1 MNIGIVGT
9 GHVAASLGKV
19 WAAAGHHILF
29 GSRSPDKA
37 AAAARTAGENAEGG
51 TYAQAFQFG
60 DVIVLAVPYGSMREI
75 LETQNDLDGKILV
88 DPSNPVGRDGLIVGH
103 TTSAAE
109 QIAEWAP
116 HTRVVKA
123 FNTIGADSMAGMH
136 GSEDTAF
143 ICGDDAE
150 ARELVMRLAADLG
163 FEGVDAGPLRSARLL
178 EPLGALW
185 IHLAY
190 RQGLGPGI
198 AFQLLQR

>member
-1 MNIGIVGT
+1 
-9 GHVAASLGKV
+9 
-19 WAAAGHHILF
+19 
-29 GSRSPDKA
+29 
-37 AAAARTAGENAEGG
+37 
-51 TYAQAFQFG
+51 
-60 DVIVLAVPYGSMREI
+60 
-75 LETQNDLDGKILV
+75 
-88 DPSNPVGRDGLIVGH
+88 
-103 TTSAAE
+103 
-109 QIAEWAP
+109 
-116 HTRVVKA
+116 VVKA